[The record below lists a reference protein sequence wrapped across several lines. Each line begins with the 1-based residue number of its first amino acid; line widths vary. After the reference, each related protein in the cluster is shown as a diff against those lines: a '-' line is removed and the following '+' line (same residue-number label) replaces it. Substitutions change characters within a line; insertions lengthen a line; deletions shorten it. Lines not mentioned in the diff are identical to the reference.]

1 MAVYTVCWRDEF
13 PINHK
18 RFSIIRKAILLLLA
32 LLILY
37 VAINAQLIWT
47 YAGVDEKRPTDVA
60 IVLGAGT
67 SGTEPSPVFKERL
80 NHGIWL
86 YQNGYVKKLILTGG
100 FEEGSQFSDSYIAM
114 RYVESMGVP
123 RENILYEEKST
134 ITQENI
140 KYAKQ
145 IMDEKGFRTAILVS
159 DPLHMKRA
167 MRMAG
172 DAGIEAFSSPTPTS
186 KYISLPNRVKF
197 LIREVF
203 FYIGYQWYRLLPWL

>member
-1 MAVYTVCWRDEF
+1 MAVHTVCRRGEH
-13 PINHK
+13 PNNHK
-18 RFSIIRKAILLLLA
+18 RSSVLKIMIFLFLS

-37 VAINAQLIWT
+37 VSINAWLIWT
-47 YAGVDEKRPTDVA
+47 YAGVDEKRSADVA
-60 IVLGAGT
+60 IILGAGT

-100 FEEGSQFSDSYIAM
+100 FGEGCQYSDSYIAM
-114 RYVESMGVP
+114 LYVESVGVP
-123 RENILYEEKST
+123 RETILCEEKST

-145 IMDEKGFRTAILVS
+145 MMEEENFRTAILVS

-167 MRMAG
+167 MLMAK
-172 DAGIEAFSSPTPTS
+172 DTEIEAYSSPTPTS
-186 KYISLPNRVKF
+186 KYVSFTNRIKF
-197 LIREVF
+197 LAREVF
-203 FYIGYQWYRLLPWL
+203 FYIGYQWYRLLP